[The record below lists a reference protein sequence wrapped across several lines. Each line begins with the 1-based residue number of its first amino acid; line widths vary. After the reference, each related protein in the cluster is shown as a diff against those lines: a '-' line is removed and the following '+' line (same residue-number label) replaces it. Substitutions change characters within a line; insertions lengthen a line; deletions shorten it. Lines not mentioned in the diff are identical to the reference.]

1 MPVEGSAE
9 EKVRGVGS
17 IVARA
22 VPGTSAQGVTGSHR
36 VGTVPGM
43 AEQ

>member
-1 MPVEGSAE
+1 MLAKGSAVE
-9 EKVRGVGS
+9 EVRRVGS
-17 IVARA
+17 TAARA
-22 VPGTSAQGVTGSHR
+22 MSGMSAQGVTGSHR